1 MRNWRLEVP
10 ESVDVRIQ
18 VSFALWNIA
27 VLGSDHS
34 GNSLLVYS
42 FLESEVSDGIVF
54 AIQLHNSVRIHES
67 ILKILL

>member
-54 AIQLHNSVRIHES
+54 AIQLHNSVRTH
-67 ILKILL
+67 

>member
-1 MRNWRLEVP
+1 MRNWSLEVP
-10 ESVDVRIQ
+10 ESVDVRIL
-18 VSFALWNIA
+18 SFALWNIA

-42 FLESEVSDGIVF
+42 FLESEVTDGIVF

-67 ILKILL
+67 ILTILL

>member
-54 AIQLHNSVRIHES
+54 AIQLHNSVRTHES
-67 ILKILL
+67 ILTILL